1 MITPFEIPCVILS
14 GGRSRRMGEDKS
26 LLPFAS
32 YSSLTQYQYERLK
45 PYFKDVYI
53 SSKVDKFDFQFDKN
67 KYLLLDNSEIYSPI
81 IALQSILKKI
91 ENKKIF
97 IITVDNPLVSIEAI
111 KRIIEESINSDI
123 CVAKTEK
130 IHNLCGVFS
139 NNITS
144 KIDDML
150 QEDIHKVGY
159 LLKNSTTK
167 YIQFNNDDEFINL
180 NEKFEYEKA
189 IKIIS
194 KTNN

>member
-1 MITPFEIPCVILS
+1 MIVPFEIPCVILS
-14 GGRSRRMGEDKS
+14 GGRSKRMGEDKS

-32 YSSLTQYQYERLK
+32 YDSIIEYQYERLK

-53 SSKVDKFDFQFDKN
+53 SSKVDKFDFKFNKN

-81 IALQSILKKI
+81 IALQTILNKI
-91 ENKKIF
+91 NNKKVF
-97 IITVDNPLVSIEAI
+97 IITVDNPLVSIESI
-111 KRIIEESINSDI
+111 KKIIDESINSDI

-139 NNITS
+139 NHSNNKITTM
-144 KIDDML
+144 IEL
-150 QEDIHKVGY
+150 DIHKVGY
-159 LLKNSTTK
+159 LLKNSITK
-167 YIQFNNDDEFINL
+167 YIQFDNDNEFINL

-194 KTNN
+194 KSNN